1 MPDMTE
7 RIKKILDKIRPYL
20 QIDGGDI
27 EFVSYN
33 EERKVVEVRLLGAC
47 TTCAMSYMTLRA
59 GIEGA
64 ILKELPEI
72 KRIEAVRGNE

>member
-1 MPDMTE
+1 MIE
-7 RIKKILDKIRPYL
+7 QINKILDQIRPYL

-33 EERKVVEVRLLGAC
+33 EEREVVEVRLLGAC
-47 TTCAMSYMTLRA
+47 STCAMSYMTLRA

-64 ILKELPEI
+64 ILKALPQI